1 MFGFFDEFKYGLG
14 QNHRLLLPADH
25 SMEIVLPN
33 ISTFPQGMHLTVPG
47 KLIEWLFTG
56 LALNEI
62 TLSCYALMLQ
72 LSF

>member
-14 QNHRLLLPADH
+14 QNHRLLLPADR
-25 SMEIVLPN
+25 SMKIVLPN
-33 ISTFPQGMHLTVPG
+33 ISTFPQRIHVTVPG

-56 LALNEI
+56 LACEI